1 MTERKKKKSGLLE
14 ILLTKYRGT
23 FATIFLLPISFWF
36 ELYLKTKKKIS
47 FWLQTAPKNHDKR
60 VEKVRQQL
68 LQWQKDGCPEKLT
81 TGRSGWF
88 AMSEVIPKYKLT
100 NRKIYLDM
108 MDILEINEE
117 ARTVRVEPE
126 VNMGQITAALN
137 PKGWT
142 LAVLPELDA
151 LTVGGL
157 VNGFG
162 IETSSHK
169 YGLFQYICES
179 FEIITPDGELKICSK
194 DENPELY
201 SMIPWS
207 YGTLGFLVA
216 VTLKI
221 VPAKKYVR
229 LEYHPIKSQ
238 EELVKRFKEESE
250 KENPHDFVEAIVNGK
265 EEAVLLLGDQV
276 DKKEDD
282 GKKNRIG
289 LWYKPWFYSH
299 IQKMLKKDALSIE
312 YIPLRHYYHRHT
324 RPLFW
329 MMHHVI
335 PAGNHPLYRFF
346 FGWAIPPQMS
356 LMKYFE
362 TETTRQLRE
371 KNAVTQDM
379 LVPMSSLK
387 DSLNHFHENYNM
399 YPLWLCP
406 MAVYEQKNKLG
417 ILHPKTHEDGRK
429 EEMFV
434 DIGAYGIGNIPDF
447 DGIEALK
454 NTEQFVIQH
463 EGYQAMYAKTM
474 LSEEDF
480 RKMFDHSFYDKLRD
494 EIPLAKK
501 AFPDFYHKLSKKAR
515 IAPAAYKK
523 LK

>member
-1 MTERKKKKSGLLE
+1 MSSSRPGIIEL
-14 ILLTKYRGT
+14 LLTKYRGT
-23 FATIFLLPISFWF
+23 FATLFLLPISFWL
-36 ELYLKTKKKIS
+36 ELYLNTKKKIR
-47 FWLQTAPKNHDKR
+47 FWMRTAPKKHDKR
-60 VEKVRQQL
+60 VRKVQEQL
-68 LQWQKDGCPEKLT
+68 KAWQDDGCKEMLT

-108 MDILEINEE
+108 IDILEINEE
-117 ARTVRVEPE
+117 KQTVRVEPL
-126 VNMGQITAALN
+126 VNMGQLTSALN
-137 PKGWT
+137 KRGWT
-142 LAVLPELDA
+142 IAVLPELDV

-179 FEIITPDGELKICSK
+179 FEIITPDGELKKCSK
-194 DENPELY
+194 DENPELF

-216 VTLKI
+216 VELKMI
-221 VPAKKYVR
+221 PAKKYVK
-229 LEYHPIKSQ
+229 LQYHPIKSQ
-238 EELVKRFKEESE
+238 SELLRRFKEESE
-250 KENPHDFVEAIVNGK
+250 KDNPHDFVEAIVYGK
-265 EEAVLLLGDQV
+265 EDAVLLLGDQV
-276 DKKEDD
+276 DKKGNE
-282 GKKNRIG
+282 GKTNRIG
-289 LWYKPWFYSH
+289 LWYKPWFYTH
-299 IQKMLKKDALSIE
+299 IKKMLQKENATTE
-312 YIPLRHYYHRHT
+312 YIPLRQYYHRHT

-362 TETTRQLRE
+362 TATTRELRE

-379 LVPMSSLK
+379 LVPMSTLK
-387 DSLNHFHENYNM
+387 DSLDHFHDNYNM

-406 MAVYEQKNKLG
+406 VGVYEQENKLG
-417 ILHPKTHEDGRK
+417 MLHPHYHEDGTT

-434 DIGAYGIGNIPDF
+434 DIGAYGIGNVPNF

-454 NTEQFVIQH
+454 KTEQFVIDH
-463 EGYQAMYAKTM
+463 NGYQAMYAKTM
-474 LSEEDF
+474 LTEEDF
-480 RKMFDHSFYDKLRD
+480 RKMFDHSYYDQIRD
-494 EIPLAKK
+494 SIPLARK
-501 AFPDFYHKLSKKAR
+501 AFPDLYHKLSKKAR
-515 IAPAAYKK
+515 IAPSEYKK
-523 LK
+523 LKK